1 MPADTKSEIV
11 IFKTADE
18 KISVDVRFE
27 GETFLFIQAQ
37 MVDFYES
44 NKENVSEHIKHVS
57 EEELIEVF
65 LQI

>member
-1 MPADTKSEIV
+1 M

-18 KISVDVRFE
+18 KISIDVRFE
-27 GETFLFIQAQ
+27 GETFWFIQAQ

-44 NKENVSEHIKHVS
+44 NKENVSEYIKHVS

>member
-1 MPADTKSEIV
+1 MPIDNKSEIV

-18 KISVDVRFE
+18 KISIDVRFE
-27 GETFLFIQAQ
+27 GETFWFIQAQ